1 MIDGF
6 SFAQK
11 ELLIPVILSSLL
23 VFVAYLVKERNTRSS
38 GRFSLNSVVTF
49 VTVLALMCIVLE
61 PTKEVEMQH
70 QQGLLLT
77 NGFAKNQ
84 QDSLERVY
92 KGLEILEYN
101 PKKSI
106 RTSLDS
112 LTSVL
117 VIGNGLE
124 EFDFYKLDSIP
135 TAYLPNEVSSGIT
148 RLKFTQR
155 LNLGEDL
162 IVEGKYDQ
170 PKKSSFLVLQD
181 SRGNGLD
188 SLQFSDASKLD
199 FSLTDVPKVRGDFVY
214 QLVEKDSLGNRVETN
229 PIPITILEK
238 EPVRILILNTFPTFE
253 TKYLK
258 NFLADEGYEVTV
270 RSQLTK
276 GKYKFE
282 YFNTKASPIYQ
293 FSSETLKQYDAVLVD
308 TETYFNFGKSV
319 KSNFEN
325 SIRENGLGLFI
336 QPSEL
341 LFNLGANTSYFGFK
355 RDGITEVQ
363 LLGNTISLK
372 KYPYNFEQEITVNPI
387 NINNSG
393 NLAFY
398 KQLGLG
404 RVATTTLLNSYQ
416 LLLKGKEQEY
426 AKIWTHI
433 LDKIVKQKE
442 EAVDWES
449 QTAFSK
455 EGEPFNFELRTN
467 LEELSVVNNEGNR
480 VPLLQNSTV
489 PFKYSAKTYPK
500 KVGWNT
506 LEVQGD
512 SATQFSYYVYDVD
525 DWKSL
530 IASHKRAA
538 NAKQFGNAIKENRA
552 VMVNRPISLLFFYIL
567 FLIGIGWLWLSPKFS
582 AQS

>member
-1 MIDGF
+1 MINGF

-11 ELLIPVILSSLL
+11 ELLIPVILGSLL
-23 VFVAYLVKERNTRSS
+23 VFVAFLVKEWNTRSS
-38 GRFSLNSVVTF
+38 GRFALNSVVAF
-49 VTVLALMCIVLE
+49 GTVLALMCIVLE
-61 PTKEVEMQH
+61 PTKQVEMQH

-77 NGFAKNQ
+77 SGFVKDQ
-84 QDSLERVY
+84 QDSLVRVY

-106 RTSLDS
+106 RASLDF

-135 TAYLPNEVSSGIT
+135 TTYLPNEVPSGIT

-162 IVEGKYDQ
+162 IVKGEYDQ

-188 SLQFSDASKLD
+188 SLQFSDASILD
-199 FSLTDVPKVRGDFVY
+199 FSLKAVPKVSGNFVY
-214 QLVEKDSLGNRVETN
+214 QLVEKDSLGNRIETN

-293 FSSETLKQYDAVLVD
+293 FSSESLKQYDAVIVD

-325 SIRENGLGLFI
+325 SIHENGLGLFI
-336 QPSEL
+336 QPSEK
-341 LFNLGANTSYFGFK
+341 LFNLGAKTSYFSFK
-355 RDGITEVQ
+355 RDGRNEFQLPIGNITVE
-363 LLGNTISLK
+363 
-372 KYPYNFEQEITVNPI
+372 KYPFRFNNAFALNPI
-387 NINNSG
+387 NAHELG
-393 NLAFY
+393 NLSYY

-416 LLLKGKEQEY
+416 LLLKGEEQAY
-426 AKIWTHI
+426 AKIWTQI

-442 EAVDWES
+442 QAVDWES
-449 QTAFSK
+449 QTAFPK

-467 LEELSVVNNEGNR
+467 LEEISVLNNEGNR

-489 PFKYSAKTYPK
+489 PFKYSATTYPK
-500 KVGWNT
+500 KKGWNT
-506 LEVQGD
+506 LAVEGD
-512 SATQFSYYVYDVD
+512 STTSFSYYVFGAN
-525 DWKSL
+525 DWESL
-530 IASHKRAA
+530 RASKKIAA
-538 NAKQFGNAIKENRA
+538 NKKQFSNDSKENRT
-552 VMVNRPISLLFFYIL
+552 VMVNRPISTMLFYIL
-567 FLIGIGWLWLSPKFS
+567 LLLGVGWLWLSPKLYTDN
-582 AQS
+582 

>member
-11 ELLIPVILSSLL
+11 ELLIPIVLGGLL
-23 VFVAYLVKERNTRSS
+23 VFVVFLVKEWNTRSS
-38 GRFSLNSVVTF
+38 GRFVLNSVVAL

-77 NGFAKNQ
+77 SGFVKNQ
-84 QDSLERVY
+84 KDSLERVY

-106 RTSLDS
+106 RASLDS

-135 TAYLPNEVSSGIT
+135 TTYLPNEVPLGIT
-148 RLKFTQR
+148 RLKFTQQ

-170 PKKSSFLVLQD
+170 PQKSSFLVLQD

-188 SLQFSDASKLD
+188 SLPFSDDSMLN
-199 FSLTDVPKVRGDFVY
+199 FSLTAVPKVSGNFVY
-214 QLVEKDSLGNRVETN
+214 QLAEKDSLGNRIETN
-229 PIPITILEK
+229 PIPITIQEK

-258 NFLADEGYEVTV
+258 NFLADESYEVTV

-282 YFNTKASPIYQ
+282 YFNTKTSPIYQ
-293 FSSETLKQYDAVLVD
+293 FSSESLKQFDAVIVD

-336 QPSEL
+336 QPSEK
-341 LFNLGANTSYFGFK
+341 LFNLGAKTSYFNFK
-355 RDGITEVQ
+355 RDGRNEFQLPNTNITVE
-363 LLGNTISLK
+363 N
-372 KYPYNFEQEITVNPI
+372 YPFRFNDAFAVNPI
-387 NINNSG
+387 IVNESD
-393 NLAFY
+393 NLSYY

-416 LLLKGKEQEY
+416 LLLKGEEQAY
-426 AKIWTHI
+426 AKIWTQI

-442 EAVDWES
+442 QAIDWES
-449 QTAFSK
+449 QTAFPK
-455 EGEPFNFELRTN
+455 EGEPYNFELRTN
-467 LEELSVVNNEGNR
+467 LEEISVVNNEGNR
-480 VPLLQNSTV
+480 IPLLQNSTV
-489 PFKYSAKTYPK
+489 PFKFSATTYPK
-500 KVGWNT
+500 KKGWNT
-506 LEVQGD
+506 LSVEDD
-512 SATQFSYYVYDVD
+512 STTSFSYYVYDAN
-525 DWKSL
+525 DWESL
-530 IASHKRAA
+530 RATKKIAA
-538 NAKQFGNAIKENRA
+538 NKKQFGNDPKENRT
-552 VMVNRPISLLFFYIL
+552 VMVDRPISPILFYIL
-567 FLIGIGWLWLSPKFS
+567 FLLGLGWLWLSPKLS
-582 AQS
+582 AEN

>member
-11 ELLIPVILSSLL
+11 ELLIPVILGSLL
-23 VFVAYLVKERNTRSS
+23 VFVAFLVKEWNTRSS
-38 GRFSLNSVVTF
+38 GRFALNSVVAL
-49 VTVLALMCIVLE
+49 VTVLALMCIILE
-61 PTKEVEMQH
+61 PTKEVEIQH

-77 NGFAKNQ
+77 SGFVKEQ
-84 QDSLERVY
+84 QDSLVRVY

-106 RTSLDS
+106 RGSLDS

-135 TAYLPNEVSSGIT
+135 TTYLPNEVPSGIT
-148 RLKFTQR
+148 RLKFTQQ

-162 IVEGKYDQ
+162 IVKGEYDQ

-188 SLQFSDASKLD
+188 SLQFSDASILD
-199 FSLTDVPKVRGDFVY
+199 FSLTTVPKVSGNFVY
-214 QLVEKDSLGNRVETN
+214 QLAEKDSLGNRIETN
-229 PIPITILEK
+229 PIPITIQEK

-258 NFLADEGYEVTV
+258 NFLADESYEVTV
-270 RSQLTK
+270 RNQLTK

-293 FSSETLKQYDAVLVD
+293 FTLESLKQYDAVIVD
-308 TETYFNFGKSV
+308 TETNFNFGKSV
-319 KSNFEN
+319 KNNFEN
-325 SIRENGLGLFI
+325 SIRENGLGLFV

-341 LFNLGANTSYFGFK
+341 FFNLGASTSYFDFK

-363 LLGNTISLK
+363 LSGNSISLE
-372 KYPYNFEQEITVNPI
+372 KYPYNFNEGITITPI
-387 NINNSG
+387 NIYNSK

-416 LLLKGKEQEY
+416 LLLKGDNEVYKS
-426 AKIWTHI
+426 IWTQI
-433 LDKIVKQKE
+433 LDKIVKSKDGV
-442 EAVDWES
+442 VDWES
-449 QTAFSK
+449 NTAFPK
-455 EGEPFNFELRTN
+455 EGDPFKFELRTN
-467 LEELSVVNNEGNR
+467 LEEISVFNHEGNR

-489 PFKYSAKTYPK
+489 PFKYSATTYPK
-500 KVGWNT
+500 KKGWNT
-506 LEVQGD
+506 LAMEGD
-512 SATQFSYYVYDVD
+512 STTSFSYYVYDAN
-525 DWKSL
+525 DWGSL
-530 IASHKRAA
+530 RASKKIAA
-538 NAKQFGNAIKENRA
+538 NKKQFGNDPKENRT
-552 VMVNRPISLLFFYIL
+552 VMVDRPISPILFYIL
-567 FLIGIGWLWLSPKFS
+567 FLLGLGWLWLSPKLS
-582 AQS
+582 AEN